1 MKLIIA
7 ITIAFIACVV
17 CIEGRHGV
25 PYILR
30 GGHGENRVIPFAEQ
44 NQAIAAFE
52 ATEPQRQFD
61 MLMRHKDEL
70 PAFQGKTVEKTKGTT
85 PGGIIR

>member
-7 ITIAFIACVV
+7 ITITFIACIVLL
-17 CIEGRHGV
+17 EGRHGT
-25 PYILR
+25 PYIMR

-44 NQAIAAFE
+44 NQAIAKFE
-52 ATEPQRQFD
+52 ATEPQRQFE

-70 PAFQGKTVEKTKGTT
+70 PAFQRQNRGKN
-85 PGGIIR
+85 